1 MSEAGSQARR
11 GHGGPRD
18 RVVEAAS
25 EQALA
30 SAAELLELAHPVR
43 VESWISGLIS
53 TWRATSVADA
63 EPEAVLGDGLVRA
76 ARADGGPAAMAL
88 LLGLV
93 AVAPAAVAEPAADA
107 VAALRSRGVAEPC
120 WAASVGRARFTS
132 AWRSGDLYG
141 DQHMVVVG
149 FAYPDGGE
157 HSLGVLV
164 DHNHGGMARDA
175 FVAGPPA
182 EVTAIWREHL
192 ADGQAMACEALDAST
207 AGEQLRTALTATD
220 RDDHAPVSDDFAA
233 TRALAWARVA
243 TLPHARRAT
252 APAVDRDALIADFL
266 AAPERDALAS
276 DATTAFIAGC
286 LVDFRC
292 EAGDGLPLRWSPTQV
307 ALCLLDW
314 FPHHVT
320 ADGATVAWV
329 PAVLEAWVAYA
340 GRRTGLAAD
349 HVETACAEVRYLEGA
364 FFDAVEGV
372 AQLGPPTPSA
382 GLGQSP
388 AAVSLPAVE
397 PVGFAAVYRE
407 RLRAGAQSGAS

>member
-1 MSEAGSQARR
+1 
-11 GHGGPRD
+11 
-18 RVVEAAS
+18 
-25 EQALA
+25 
-30 SAAELLELAHPVR
+30 
-43 VESWISGLIS
+43 
-53 TWRATSVADA
+53 
-63 EPEAVLGDGLVRA
+63 
-76 ARADGGPAAMAL
+76 
-88 LLGLV
+88 
-93 AVAPAAVAEPAADA
+93 
-107 VAALRSRGVAEPC
+107 
-120 WAASVGRARFTS
+120 
-132 AWRSGDLYG
+132 
-141 DQHMVVVG
+141 
-149 FAYPDGGE
+149 
-157 HSLGVLV
+157 LV
-164 DHNHGGMARDA
+164 DHNHGGVARDA
-175 FVAGPPA
+175 FVAGPLA

-192 ADGQAMACEALDAST
+192 ADGQAMACEALDATT

-233 TRALAWARVA
+233 TRALAWARAA

-372 AQLGPPTPSA
+372 AKLGPPTPSA
-382 GLGQSP
+382 GLGQSS